1 MNTSPGNTGAA
12 KAIEEYRKFK
22 TPDNT
27 EFEVSYHG
35 PNGHG
40 VRNKAVGC
48 QPFFEKMKITET
60 EITKLQ
66 QYAQAIES
74 HLSGGDP
81 GEREQSS
88 EGSGDAK
95 NGMFDLLN
103 GLISKFNLA
112 VHSPEHFYVSC
123 VVQAN
128 GNLDF
133 AGGIDESGN
142 STRFKK
148 KPATL
153 PFVYPRSERNPNAHL
168 PCCHHVKCQQSSAA
182 QPDPLGFGGAGV
194 RHGDWC
200 DGRLTPPW
208 EAHLVLKLLLPGLLM
223 ENLSD
228 QCRSVVL
235 ASGSLSPLQSLCSE
249 LNLDSAETSKD
260 KGRLQVKPPPLEA
273 DHVVNKGTELIC
285 CFS

>member
-1 MNTSPGNTGAA
+1 MTGNIGAA
-12 KAIEEYRKFK
+12 KAIEEYKKFK

-27 EFEVSYHG
+27 DFEVSYHG

-40 VRNKAVGC
+40 VRNRAVGC
-48 QPFFEKMKITET
+48 QPFFEKMKITEA
-60 EITKLQ
+60 EITKLH

-81 GEREQSS
+81 GEREQTSS
-88 EGSGDAK
+88 DGSGDQGK

-103 GLISKFNLA
+103 GLISKFSLA
-112 VHSPEHFYVSC
+112 VHSPEHFYISC

-128 GNLDF
+128 GSLDY
-133 AGGIDESGN
+133 AGGLEDSNNN
-142 STRFKK
+142 SRFKR
-148 KPATL
+148 KPAAL
-153 PFVYPRSERNPNAHL
+153 PFVYPRSERNPNAIF
-168 PCCHHVKCQQSSAA
+168 PCCHHAKCQNSSAA
-182 QPDPLGFGGAGV
+182 QPSPLGFGGAGV

-223 ENLSD
+223 KNLSD

-235 ASGSLSPLQSLCSE
+235 ASGSLSPLQSLCAE
-249 LNLDSAETSKD
+249 LNLESAETSKG

-273 DHVVNKGTELIC
+273 DHVVNKGKEFLC
-285 CFS
+285 L